1 MYAKSAVWASIWVRN
16 VWRARSSHSRVPEE
30 ALGHRIVVAIAHRA
44 MNANHLTAFAE
55 AQRRVVTVVVGV
67 VDDALIWASVPDR
80 HFQRSHDELGAQIR
94 APNKTGVRL
103 EV

>member
-1 MYAKSAVWASIWVRN
+1 
-16 VWRARSSHSRVPEE
+16 
-30 ALGHRIVVAIAHRA
+30 